1 MQVTSSYLPGSQ
13 KSVKWA
19 PEMLM
24 LFWEALQCNK
34 RFRAFIVE
42 SNRSHDFIIL
52 CLFYATE
59 YRNDPSKQGLVKMC
73 IFILQTLSVE
83 ESFGK
88 RLNIKFEA
96 QETLPT
102 SIRIAGFRGTY
113 ADYLI
118 IVSIRAC
125 ICRISLTA
133 IVNTYFD
140 DQQ

>member
-1 MQVTSSYLPGSQ
+1 MQVTTSYLPGSQ

-34 RFRAFIVE
+34 RFRSFIIE
-42 SNRSHDFIIL
+42 SNRSHDFVIL

-59 YRNDPSKQGLVKMC
+59 FRNDPSKQGVVKMC

-83 ESFGK
+83 VSFGK
-88 RLNIKFEA
+88 RLNMKFEA

-102 SIRIAGFRGTY
+102 NIRIAGFRGSY

-118 IVSIRAC
+118 IVSAVS
-125 ICRISLTA
+125 ICNWTFSLTGL
-133 IVNTYFD
+133 
-140 DQQ
+140 

>member
-34 RFRAFIVE
+34 RFRAFIIE
-42 SNRSHDFIIL
+42 SNRSHDFVIL
-52 CLFYATE
+52 CVFYATE
-59 YRNDPSKQGLVKMC
+59 YRNDPSKQGMVKMC

-88 RLNIKFEA
+88 RLNMKFEA
-96 QETLPT
+96 QDTLPT
-102 SIRIAGFRGTY
+102 SIRITGFRGTY

-118 IVSIRAC
+118 IVSIQQTYL
-125 ICRISLTA
+125 SNLTNSHSRY
-133 IVNTYFD
+133 IL
-140 DQQ
+140 